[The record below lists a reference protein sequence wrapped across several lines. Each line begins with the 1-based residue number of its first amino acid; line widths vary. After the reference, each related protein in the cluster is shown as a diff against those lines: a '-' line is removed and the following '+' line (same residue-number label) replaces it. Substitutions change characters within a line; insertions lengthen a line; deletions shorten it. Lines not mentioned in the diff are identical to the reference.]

1 MSGPHAA
8 RLEAALR
15 GDGAPLVLDGAL
27 ATWLEAKGVDVSGAL
42 WSARVLL
49 EQPRA
54 LVDAAEDY
62 ARAGADVLTTATYQA
77 NIPGLH
83 AAGLDDAA
91 IRALFVT
98 AAALVRGGAER
109 AGRMV
114 CVAASQGPY
123 GAQRADGSEYHGRYG
138 VSRATLEDDHAARLE
153 LARAGDVDVVA
164 FETIPSILEVE
175 AIARVLE
182 RAGHP
187 PAWLSLSVAP
197 DGLHLA
203 DGTPIAEVAPLVPG
217 ALALGVNCCGPTVAR
232 AALEALPGRARLAYP
247 NRGERWDAVRRVW
260 LDAAP
265 LPAFDAVARALL
277 DAGARVIGGCCRTT
291 PVDVAAIAREVR
303 ADGSGLSGDAR

>member
-1 MSGPHAA
+1 VSGPPTTRLDAA
-8 RLEAALR
+8 LRRLEAALR
-15 GDGAPLVLDGAL
+15 GEGAPLVLDGAL
-27 ATWLEAKGVDVSGAL
+27 ATWLEAKGVDVSGPL

-77 NIPGLH
+77 NIPGLR

-98 AAALVRGGAER
+98 AAALVREGAAR
-109 AGRMV
+109 AGRADV

-138 VSRATLEDDHAARLE
+138 VSRATLEDDHAARLD

-164 FETIPSILEVE
+164 FETVPSILEVD
-175 AIARVLE
+175 AIVRVLE

-197 DGLHLA
+197 DGRHIA
-203 DGTPIAEVAPLVPG
+203 DGTPLDAVAAHVPDT
-217 ALALGVNCCGPTVAR
+217 LALGVNCCGPAVAE
-232 AALEALPGRARLAYP
+232 AALGALAGRARVAYP
-247 NRGERWDAVRRVW
+247 NRGERWDAVGRVW

-265 LPAFDAVARALL
+265 PPAFDAVARALL
-277 DAGARVIGGCCRTT
+277 DGGAWLIGGCCRTT
-291 PVDVAAIAREVR
+291 PDDVRAIARLVH
-303 ADGSGLSGDAR
+303 GAR